1 MWIKWLG
8 AALIITASMIW
19 GNFQAEKL
27 RERTRQLEEFRL
39 ALRLLAAEIGYT
51 ATPLPRALSLVAE
64 RLTLREVQN
73 FFSLIGQ
80 ELQQSTGIDA
90 ATAWLKAAQTARH
103 YLYLTPR
110 DWTVLSRA
118 AAGLGTLGR
127 EDQLKQLAAAEA
139 QLASHA
145 ADAAEKCAS
154 GEKMWRYLGAL
165 CGMAVVILL
174 L

>member
-8 AALIITASMIW
+8 AVLIVTATMIW

-27 RERTRQLEEFRL
+27 RARTRQLEEFRL

-51 ATPLPRALSLVAE
+51 ATPLPRALAQVAE
-64 RLTLREVQN
+64 RLTQREVRN
-73 FFSLIGQ
+73 FFTLTCQ
-80 ELQQSTGIDA
+80 ELQQSTSIDA
-90 ATAWLKAAQTARH
+90 ATAWLKAARLIRH
-103 YLYLTPR
+103 RLNLTPR
-110 DWTVLSRA
+110 DWTILSRG

-145 ADAAEKCAS
+145 ADAAENCAN
-154 GEKMWRYLGAL
+154 GEKMWRYLGVL
-165 CGMAVVILL
+165 SGMAVVILL